1 MSEGIKQD
9 KKTTQKI
16 NIPKLQQRKY
26 KSSNMGTA
34 RCHALIKKV
43 RRNKSA
49 EKMTFI

>member
-1 MSEGIKQD
+1 MPEGIKQD

-16 NIPKLQQRKY
+16 NIPKFQIKKVQEFQHGHC
-26 KSSNMGTA
+26 MVPCPT
-34 RCHALIKKV
+34 KKV